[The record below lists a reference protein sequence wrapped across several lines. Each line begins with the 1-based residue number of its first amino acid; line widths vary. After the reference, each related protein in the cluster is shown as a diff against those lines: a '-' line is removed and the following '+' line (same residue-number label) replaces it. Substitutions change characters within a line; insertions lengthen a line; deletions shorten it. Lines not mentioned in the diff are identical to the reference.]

1 MSVRPNIS
9 SLKLE
14 GKDLVVRGETDDP
27 LPAILRV
34 VVVQDG
40 APEDAAGGEAED
52 AGAKKIVAGWKA
64 RLTDTKLQKG
74 PAQTMGIEVRANPLE
89 IHTWFQ
95 SLDIE

>member
-9 SLKLE
+9 SLTME

-34 VVVQDG
+34 VVAQDG
-40 APEDAAGGEAED
+40 APEDAQGVED
-52 AGAKKIVAGWKA
+52 ADAKKIVAGWKA
-64 RLTDTKLQKG
+64 RLKDTNLKPG

-89 IHTWFQ
+89 IRTWFQ